1 MSEDVASMRKFP
13 ATDQPRR
20 GICVLIL
27 VTSALHSLN
36 AWAGEFRA
44 YKEPIGVEL
53 ALEDIDGRPY
63 KLTDYRGQI
72 VLVNFWA
79 TWCPPCIEEMPALGR
94 LRQRLADQGF
104 EILAVNM
111 GDQEKSVRDF
121 VRRITVRFPV
131 LLDPD
136 GTAAR
141 EWRVFALPTSFLVNA
156 QGLATHELS
165 GTADWDGSTATT
177 LIETMIQRNVDED

>member
-1 MSEDVASMRKFP
+1 MSEDVASTGEILAAAK
-13 ATDQPRR
+13 PRR

-27 VTSALHSLN
+27 VTTALHSLN

-53 ALEDIDGRPY
+53 ALEDIDGHPY

-79 TWCPPCIEEMPALGR
+79 TWCPPCIEEMPALER

-104 EILAVNM
+104 EVLAVNM

-121 VRRITVRFPV
+121 TRQITVRFPV

-136 GTAAR
+136 GRAVR

-156 QGLATHELS
+156 QGLVTHELS
-165 GTADWDGSTATT
+165 GTAEWDGSTATT
-177 LIETMIQRNVDED
+177 LIETMIQRNVDEN